1 MSNGG
6 FWRLVGNTAT
16 PRIANPVT
24 PITIPG
30 PQQMIATPGGEYV
43 LTLSGNGN
51 AYLYDALAD
60 TYTAARL
67 LYNQTPVSFF
77 GPLGAAPQGAYFL
90 AGGMILS
97 PSLAVVGGAE
107 RPGVT
112 QFQPPPAPGQPPVQ
126 IIVSSGQRNV
136 ASVYPLNENVFI
148 RMTTPVRQNINAAT
162 RDDARPTM
170 EIVDL
175 RTGAES
181 VAAIAPENP
190 IFSVFGSQRINIPPR
205 QMVVDSK
212 GNTYSITLS
221 GLTIVPVTLTGV
233 PPRPLITGGSRGIV
247 NSNDGTPNFKPG
259 SFITING
266 TNLASAATADQI
278 PLPTV
283 LGGSCVIFNEVPL
296 PLMQTS
302 TGQISAQVPGDMRPG
317 VSVVQVRSLMNA
329 ASSDP
334 IVVTVQR

>member
-1 MSNGG
+1 
-6 FWRLVGNTAT
+6 
-16 PRIANPVT
+16 
-24 PITIPG
+24 
-30 PQQMIATPGGEYV
+30 
-43 LTLSGNGN
+43 
-51 AYLYDALAD
+51 
-60 TYTAARL
+60 
-67 LYNQTPVSFF
+67 
-77 GPLGAAPQGAYFL
+77 
-90 AGGMILS
+90 MILS
-97 PSLAVVGGAE
+97 PWLAVIGGAE

-162 RDDARPTM
+162 RDDARPVM

-302 TGQISAQVPGDMRPG
+302 TGQISAQVPEDMRPG
-317 VSVVQVRSLMNA
+317 VNVVRVRSLMNA

-334 IVVTVQR
+334 IMETVQR